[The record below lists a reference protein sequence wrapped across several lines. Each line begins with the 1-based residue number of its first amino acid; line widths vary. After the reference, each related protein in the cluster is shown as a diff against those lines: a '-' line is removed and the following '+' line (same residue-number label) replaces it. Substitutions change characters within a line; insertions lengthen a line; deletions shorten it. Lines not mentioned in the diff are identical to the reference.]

1 MTPDEKERMIH
12 IRINNELHKEL
23 RKAAAEYDLT
33 MQDIVSEAVEKRIQA
48 LEEVEAGV
56 ELEMDRLEK
65 HAHELEIRIAERLES
80 LGVETELEAVAEV
93 LDDDGHTSFQDPVEK
108 RLEAIEEKLDV
119 LLNKMSSIQHRF
131 NESD

>member
-65 HAHELEIRIAERLES
+65 HSHELEIRIAERLES

-93 LDDDGHTSFQDPVEK
+93 LDDDEHTSFQNPVEK

-119 LLNKMSSIQHRF
+119 LLNELSSIQHHF